1 MAAYTTEL
9 IHPKYHDAIV
19 GWQKKNFP
27 EMGLLEKNWE
37 KYFPGQTPFALLAKI
52 GNLKSEFVEVGAY
65 AGQKRFEK
73 AGEMTGNMFYSAR
86 DIIKAQCSTELGSIQ
101 QHRMSLEN
109 AIGDDQKYCVLRIMA
124 EELRHAYQCF
134 WMLDH
139 DSTWK
144 RLGGGDVTEETIEML
159 LQMETGGH
167 VLDAFNI
174 EFNDFL
180 DNAMFAMVI
189 DLVGKYQLE
198 MQKAFSYAPVA
209 RSMGPMFSEEGFH
222 IGTGRRL
229 VKEIAVRGAKGEGNW
244 SVADVQKAMNEWY
257 PRGLEM
263 FGNEAGG
270 ETAVYFGF
278 KDRTNG
284 QAQGQYIEEVKGVID
299 DVNSALVQLR
309 NPGMNGLEAKKVSR
323 EVCTT
328 REPRA
333 NVKYEDLVHQP
344 SNKFF
349 RGRGLPEF
357 ALQPFDVDGNL
368 LTEGGKP
375 YTAEQYVGYLT
386 KILPDRYV
394 KSREFEKYKKA
405 LYTHHA
411 AAGQHGLW

>member
-1 MAAYTTEL
+1 MVAWTTEL
-9 IHPKYHDAIV
+9 IRPKYHNAIV
-19 GWQKKNFP
+19 AWQKKNFP
-27 EMGLLEKNWE
+27 ELGLLEKNWQT
-37 KYFPGQTPFALLAKI
+37 YFPGQTPFALCAKI
-52 GNLKSEFVEVGAY
+52 GTLKSEFIEVGAY

-73 AGEMTGNMFYSAR
+73 AGEMTGNMFYTAR

-109 AIGDDQKYCVLRIMA
+109 ATGDEAKYAILRIMA

-139 DSTWK
+139 DATWK
-144 RLGGGDVTEETIEML
+144 RLGSGDVAEETIEML
-159 LQMETGGH
+159 LAMETGNH

-198 MQKAFSYAPVA
+198 MQKVFSYAPVA

-222 IGTGRRL
+222 IGSGRRL
-229 VKEIAVRGAKGEGNW
+229 VREIAVRGAKGEGNW
-244 SVADVQKAMNEWY
+244 SVEDVQRALNKWY

-284 QAQGQYIEEVKGVID
+284 QAQGQYIDELRGVVD
-299 DVNSALVQLR
+299 DINAALVQVK
-309 NPGMNGLEAKKVSR
+309 NPGMNSLEAKKVAR
-323 EVCTT
+323 EVVTT
-328 REPRA
+328 HEARA
-333 NVKYEDLVHQP
+333 DVKFEDLLRLP
-344 SNKFF
+344 SNRFF
-349 RGRGLPEF
+349 RARGLSEF
-357 ALQPFDVDGNL
+357 TLQPYDIDGNI

-375 YTAEQYVGYLT
+375 VSAEQYVAYLSRH
-386 KILPDRYV
+386 LPERYL
-394 KSREFEKYKKA
+394 KSKEFEKYRKA
-405 LYTHHA
+405 FFTKQGVSDH
-411 AAGQHGLW
+411 HGLW